1 MLVYQGSQRVYSHED
16 QTCSQEMF
24 EAGGSWSQI
33 LVRKICNSQFWV
45 AGRLV
50 WGPPHRNCQPRTHRP
65 AVPGWSSDDHPKM
78 ELKKTF
84 KNDLILTQN
93 PFLGWMITVPKRN
106 LEIWSSKM
114 TCFPICS
121 AQFSAQF
128 LATRAQPWS
137 RKWCQLADLAARGRG
152 PQSPKVDDFGVS
164 LYHIYIYLKSLK
176 MTWRNAMVPHHV
188 PGSMDWSLV
197 ACRPVTKRPYL
208 RRKMAVQLDRNWWR
222 LTKKESSKFSS
233 THFQNLDQTEITA
246 ESPVIRNNCW

>member
-1 MLVYQGSQRVYSHED
+1 
-16 QTCSQEMF
+16 
-24 EAGGSWSQI
+24 
-33 LVRKICNSQFWV
+33 
-45 AGRLV
+45 
-50 WGPPHRNCQPRTHRP
+50 
-65 AVPGWSSDDHPKM
+65 
-78 ELKKTF
+78 
-84 KNDLILTQN
+84 
-93 PFLGWMITVPKRN
+93 MITVPKRN

-164 LYHIYIYLKSLK
+164 LYHILYIYMYISEESEDDMKKCHVQSWSKLSSKSL
-176 MTWRNAMVPHHV
+176 RLRLMVPHHV

-208 RRKMAVQLDRNWWR
+208 RKKMAVQLDRNWWR

-246 ESPVIRNNCW
+246 ESPVIRNNSW